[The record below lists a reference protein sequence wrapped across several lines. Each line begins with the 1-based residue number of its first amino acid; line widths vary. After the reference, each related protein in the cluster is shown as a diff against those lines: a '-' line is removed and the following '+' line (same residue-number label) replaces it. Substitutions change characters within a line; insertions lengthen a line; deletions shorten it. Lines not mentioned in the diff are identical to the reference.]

1 MAEYPITVAELDESL
16 CYPSTA
22 QLLLNSLADYITVNI
37 AYDPLTYVVDSSTPT
52 SDKNSSPFFQTAVAD
67 GVGEYGMPKAIRIY
81 ADSKWQ
87 EFSQFQQ
94 GDKILVASNSVIVSP
109 WGESPYTYTFLSGT
123 NLSTYAPP
131 ISPEPPTGF
140 KYKTYVGAW
149 TSKA

>member
-1 MAEYPITVAELDESL
+1 MSEYPITVVELDESL
-16 CYPSTA
+16 CYPPTV
-22 QLLLNSLADYITVNI
+22 QPLLNSLADYITVNI
-37 AYDPLTYVVDSSTPT
+37 SYDPLTYIVDSSTPT
-52 SDKNSSPFFQTAVAD
+52 SANNSSPFFQTTVAS
-67 GVGEYGMPKAIRIY
+67 GGSQYGLPKAIRIY

-123 NLSTYAPP
+123 NLSTYSPP

>member
-1 MAEYPITVAELDESL
+1 MAEYPITVTEIDGSL
-16 CYPSTA
+16 CYPSTV

-37 AYDPLTYVVDSSTPT
+37 SYDPLTYIVDSSTPT

-67 GVGEYGMPKAIRIY
+67 GAGEYGMPKAIRIY
-81 ADSKWQ
+81 ANSKWQ

-94 GDKILVASNSVIVSP
+94 GDKILVKDNSVVVSP